1 MRLALVSFFAVAT
14 VLGGCAVV
22 PPSAWD
28 FDAMQPRAK
37 TALPADEFAALSQRV
52 AQLRAERDGIQ
63 ARVAGERN
71 VWQRQR
77 EYGELHRVGMQLSPL
92 ERQLADATPAR

>member
-1 MRLALVSFFAVAT
+1 MRPAHVCLALAAALS
-14 VLGGCAVV
+14 GCTVV

-37 TALPADEFAALSQRV
+37 TALPAEQLAALSQRV
-52 AQLRAERDGIQ
+52 TQLRAERDDIQ
-63 ARVAGERN
+63 VRVAGERN
-71 VWQRQR
+71 VWERQR
-77 EYGELHRVGMQLSPL
+77 DYAQLHRVGMQLSPL

>member
-1 MRLALVSFFAVAT
+1 MRPVHLSSFAFAA
-14 VLGGCAVV
+14 VLSGCAVV

-37 TALPADEFAALSQRV
+37 TALPAEQFAALSQRV

-77 EYGELHRVGMQLSPL
+77 EYADLHRVGLQLSPL
-92 ERQLADATPAR
+92 ERQLADATSAR